1 MEVEPLLVFCLAV
14 NLFTSRP
21 WTTSISIH
29 ITQGKGDEDWD
40 DANGDADDSRLTAA
54 GQCVDPWSGS
64 AANGH

>member
-29 ITQGKGDEDWD
+29 KARVMRIGTM
-40 DANGDADDSRLTAA
+40 LTVMLMIRRSAG